1 MVQTPFDA
9 LSSRS
14 FTSVTQAA
22 PHSTRARALWGAA
35 PLMLLRRRRG
45 WHCSIGGAV
54 VDVPDASEDGG
65 ARDAAAGGPSHAAY
79 QVQVRV
85 AQQLGAGTE
94 AAVRLTLVGDRG
106 SARMVLNR
114 GGGGLWALLSGAADG
129 DGLDEAGGAECATLE
144 DGASLVGEV
153 GAVVLAVDGDGDG
166 GVSALENAIAGML
179 PDVSNL
185 VLRRARAPGR
195 GRVTQA
201 RVPGTQTRSLGP
213 GVAADMGSAGARAF
227 VLPASGNNSSEIAI
241 EIEARKLECC
251 AHSSPSLTLSLDIA
265 SLPSLF
271 VGVNFTSL
279 HFALLV
285 SSAVLIPLPLVRV
298 VVIVLKLIPKP
309 DELVLRAHVDAQ
321 YAAFVLIL

>member
-1 MVQTPFDA
+1 MGCGA
-9 LSSRS
+9 SSA
-14 FTSVTQAA
+14 AA
-22 PHSTRARALWGAA
+22 PPPRPAL
-35 PLMLLRRRRG
+35 L
-45 WHCSIGGAV
+45 GGAV

-65 ARDAAAGGPSHAAY
+65 ARDAAAGGPSHAAYY

-265 SLPSLF
+265 LAAVAVRGCKF
-271 VGVNFTSL
+271 HFTSL
-279 HFALLV
+279 RSPRLQRRLNPTPSRQSRRNSLEAD
-285 SSAVLIPLPLVRV
+285 PETR
-298 VVIVLKLIPKP
+298 
-309 DELVLRAHVDAQ
+309 
-321 YAAFVLIL
+321 

>member
-1 MVQTPFDA
+1 MGCGA
-9 LSSRS
+9 SSA
-14 FTSVTQAA
+14 AA
-22 PHSTRARALWGAA
+22 PPPRPAL
-35 PLMLLRRRRG
+35 L
-45 WHCSIGGAV
+45 GGAV